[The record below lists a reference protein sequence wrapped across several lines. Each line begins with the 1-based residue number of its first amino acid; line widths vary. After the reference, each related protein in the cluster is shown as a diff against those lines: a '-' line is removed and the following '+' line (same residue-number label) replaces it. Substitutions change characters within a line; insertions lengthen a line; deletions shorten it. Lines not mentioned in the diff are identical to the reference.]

1 MVVTIAV
8 QSSSITTSVLIP
20 LVASGVLL
28 VRNAE
33 PITLGANIGTTITA
47 LLAALG
53 AGAIDGLTIA
63 FTHTLFNI
71 AGIAMIYSIPLV
83 RYVPVDLA
91 EGLSNIAT
99 RRRSWAVAY
108 VAGAFILLPV
118 VGVVVLGG

>member
-1 MVVTIAV
+1 M
-8 QSSSITTSVLIP
+8 LIP

-28 VRNAE
+28 VRNAY

-53 AGAIDGLTIA
+53 AGAVDGLTIA

-71 AGIAMIYSIPLV
+71 AGIVLIYSIPAV
-83 RYVPVDLA
+83 RYIPVQLA
-91 EGLSNIAT
+91 ERLSELAT
-99 RRRSWAVAY
+99 NHRSYALAY

-118 VGVVVLGG
+118 IGIVVLGG